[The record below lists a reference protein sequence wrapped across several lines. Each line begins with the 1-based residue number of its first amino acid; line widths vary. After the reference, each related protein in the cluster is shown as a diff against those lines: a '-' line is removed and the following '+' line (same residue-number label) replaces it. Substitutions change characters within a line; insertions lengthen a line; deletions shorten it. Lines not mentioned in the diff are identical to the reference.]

1 MTGGEGPV
9 RAVLAR
15 AGGALALKVAGA
27 CAAFVMFAAT
37 ARTLDAEAFGRLGIW
52 FNAMCFLAVVAL
64 CGQETLI
71 LKVWPTGSGTCR
83 RTLVRFALRNT
94 IAAALGLFLM
104 ALMVAIAA
112 GHGPRAGLAA
122 AGGAFLVA
130 QAVLHLT
137 SHASRVALGLRAA
150 EGHREVAWRLAVAG
164 AAIAC
169 LSGGQPFV
177 PEAFLALAALC
188 MIGST
193 AWQWRRL
200 SPRMGDSA
208 GPAPPDRRG
217 WRRQMGGMWL
227 AAVLDAGNQYLDVVL
242 IGLLLH
248 PSAAAGYFAAVR
260 IAAVFPI
267 LAGGLANYAAA
278 EIAVLFPSR
287 QRDRLQSLLVRLQ
300 LLAAFGAIGGVAAIA
315 MFGDGLLAIFGEAYR
330 DDAPVL
336 HVLALGAAVSLL
348 AGPAPHLLLL
358 CGLERAY
365 PLAGTVVLVLRMVL
379 VLVLGSTFGA
389 VGAAA
394 AAAFSAG
401 VQAVVLNGLCR
412 RRLGIDPSVV
422 ALLRRAKG

>member
-1 MTGGEGPV
+1 MTGSARPA
-9 RAVLAR
+9 RAVLAG
-15 AGGALALKVAGA
+15 AGGALALKAAGA
-27 CAAFVMFAAT
+27 CAAFVMFAVT

-52 FNAMCFLAVVAL
+52 FNAMSFLAVVAL

-71 LKVWPTGSGTCR
+71 LKVWATGTGACR
-83 RTLVRFALRNT
+83 HSLMRFALSNT
-94 IAAALGLFLM
+94 IAAALGLFAV
-104 ALMVAIAA
+104 ALTIALAI
-112 GHGPRAGLAA
+112 GHAPRPSLAA
-122 AGGAFLVA
+122 AGGAFLLA

-137 SHASRVALGLRAA
+137 SHASRVAVGLRAA
-150 EGHREVAWRLAVAG
+150 EGHREVAWRLAVAT
-164 AAIAC
+164 AAVVC
-169 LSGGQPFV
+169 LAGGRPLL

-200 SPRMGDSA
+200 ASRLRDRA
-208 GPAPPDRRG
+208 GPAPADRRG

-227 AAVLDAGNQYLDVVL
+227 AAILDAGNQYLDVVL
-242 IGLLLH
+242 IGLLLD
-248 PSAAAGYFAAVR
+248 PSAAAGYFAAAR

-278 EIAVLFPSR
+278 EIAGLFPAGQR
-287 QRDRLQSLLVRLQ
+287 QRLQSLLARLQ
-300 LLAAFGAIGGVAAIA
+300 SLAAVGAIAGLVIVAVWGAA
-315 MFGDGLLAIFGEAYR
+315 LLAIFGDGYR
-330 DDAPVL
+330 DFAPVL

-365 PLAGTVVLVLRMVL
+365 PMAGIAALVLRMVL
-379 VLVLGSTFGA
+379 VLVLSSTFGA

-394 AAAFSAG
+394 AAAFAAS
-401 VQAVVLNGLCR
+401 VQAVVLNRLCR

-422 ALLRRAKG
+422 ALLRRANR